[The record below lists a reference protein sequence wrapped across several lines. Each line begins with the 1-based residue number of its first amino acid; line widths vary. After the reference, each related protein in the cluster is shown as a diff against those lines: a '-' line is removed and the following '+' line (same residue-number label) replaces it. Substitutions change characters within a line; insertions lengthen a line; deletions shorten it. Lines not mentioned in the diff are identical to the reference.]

1 MFDFVRKHT
10 KIMQFLLFLLIF
22 PSFVL
27 FGIDGY
33 NRFREKGETVAKV
46 GGIEISQGEW
56 DTAHKNE
63 IDRLRASRPN
73 IDVKLLDTP
82 EAKYRS
88 LERLVRDH
96 VLTAAAQKFHL
107 AASDAQLAQ
116 NLESNQNIAALRRA
130 DGTLDMVR
138 YQQMLAAQGMSPAM
152 FESSVRA
159 DLSARQVL
167 VGVADTG
174 VATTAI
180 ADQTLNAYFER
191 RSVQVAQFKA
201 GDFVSKVNPTTADL
215 EAYYKANPTEFQAP
229 EQAAIEYIVL
239 DMDAV
244 SKTIVPNEQDLKTY
258 YEQNVAR
265 LAGTEQRRAS
275 HILIN
280 AGKDMPAADRQKAKA
295 RAEEL
300 LAQIKKAPNTFAELA
315 KKNSQDAGS
324 APNGGDLDFFARGAM
339 VKPFED
345 AAFGMKVGDIS
356 DVVESEFGYHIIK
369 VTEIKAPKQ
378 KSFEELKPELEAQV
392 KKQLAQKK
400 FAEAAEA
407 FTNGVYEQSDSLK
420 PVADKLKLDIRK
432 ASGLMRQPAP
442 TATGVLANAKL
453 LAAVFSSDSI
463 EKKRNT
469 EAVETGPSQMVSA
482 RITDYSA
489 AHTRPY
495 DEAKDSVK
503 ERLIATRSAELA
515 KKEGLAK
522 LEAWKADGSAAVYPA
537 AITLSRQ
544 DPKGLPNAVV
554 DAVLRAD
561 GKALPVQ
568 LGVDLGGAGYAV
580 VKVDKVLP
588 RDKATTDAAAAAKQ
602 ELAQYVREWTTAENM
617 AYYDLLKDE
626 LKAKIMVTK
635 PR

>member
-201 GDFVSKVNPTTADL
+201 VDFVCKVNPTTADL

-522 LEAWKADGSAAVYPA
+522 LEAWKADGGAAVYPA

-561 GKALPVQ
+561 GTALPVQ
-568 LGVDLGGAGYAV
+568 LGVDLGGMGYAV

-617 AYYDLLKDE
+617 AYYDWLKDE
-626 LKAKIMVTK
+626 LKAKIMVVK